1 MLVAEVP
8 KYFRCL
14 NSPTYSRIFDQLF
27 EENIVEVPLYC
38 EQATDWS
45 KNAKVSWPDINL
57 CCRDPC

>member
-1 MLVAEVP
+1 MFVAEVS

-27 EENIVEVPLYC
+27 EENIVAVQLYC

-45 KNAKVSWPDINL
+45 KNEVECKGELARHQSL
-57 CCRDPC
+57 L